1 MIHLLILAV
10 HLLATI
16 TKLVHGEFV
25 IALRLAFSWSATNE
39 RLVNAIPIVI
49 NSEFFQLSR
58 AQHLF
63 AGDTG
68 YSTHFSDIKAR
79 LGSPIPR
86 CSPWGLRATL
96 VYETAPYESGRS
108 GPRALDVGAKHRI
121 GMHFGTFQPLP
132 TR

>member
-1 MIHLLILAV
+1 MLPSVSMIHLLILAV

-49 NSEFFQLSR
+49 NSAFFQLSR

-63 AGDTG
+63 RRRHRVLNSFFGHQGPAGL
-68 YSTHFSDIKAR
+68 SDIAVLA
-79 LGSPIPR
+79 LGPTDRFGRIHMERFHKP
-86 CSPWGLRATL
+86 AQQ
-96 VYETAPYESGRS
+96 ET
-108 GPRALDVGAKHRI
+108 DK
-121 GMHFGTFQPLP
+121 
-132 TR
+132 